1 MRWDKQKT
9 SVDNLHIVEIRNG
22 FQCFLDDK
30 DGVALSEPSLI
41 TDTLKELTPCC
52 QLGDDVKVL
61 CALEPFIEF
70 DNVGMVESL
79 EEIHFVVD
87 HMFVTLY
94 ILLCNDFDGHR
105 AFGTLSLLDYA
116 IPISD

>member
-9 SVDNLHIVEIRNG
+9 SVDNLHIVEILDG

-41 TDTLKELTPCC
+41 TDPFKKPTPGS
-52 QLGDDVKVL
+52 QFGDDVKVL

-87 HMFVTLY
+87 HVFVTLY

-105 AFGTLSLLDYA
+105 AFGALSLLDYA

>member
-1 MRWDKQKT
+1 MQKT
-9 SVDNLHIVEIRNG
+9 SVDNLHVVEIGDG

-41 TDTLKELTPCC
+41 TDSLKKFTPCS
-52 QLGDDVKVL
+52 QFGDDIKVL

-79 EEIHFVVD
+79 EEIHFVVH

-105 AFGTLSLLDYA
+105 AFRTLSLLDYA
-116 IPISD
+116 IPIWD